1 MSIKGKGK
9 TKARKVARAPR
20 REPVQVKP
28 PLFARRWVQVA
39 GAFVLGISAVMF
51 VVWVTNGLREQDRAQ
66 RTRDREAAK
75 LERTRAVV
83 EAWQVV
89 VEGEVGKIG
98 TITPGTAPQL
108 LPEASA
114 AIDGLAKGRDVPG
127 AAGTLEGADAALK
140 AAFETLEKH
149 ALVDE
154 IRDKGLDVTQT
165 NYLLNSRG
173 KMLHALQVYRHAVD
187 LARRSLDKG
196 DDVADVAAGL
206 RDQAVILFGDGW
218 RDLDQVKQSVG
229 INPIPGGLA
238 P

>member
-1 MSIKGKGK
+1 
-9 TKARKVARAPR
+9 
-20 REPVQVKP
+20 
-28 PLFARRWVQVA
+28 
-39 GAFVLGISAVMF
+39 
-51 VVWVTNGLREQDRAQ
+51 
-66 RTRDREAAK
+66 
-75 LERTRAVV
+75 
-83 EAWQVV
+83 
-89 VEGEVGKIG
+89 
-98 TITPGTAPQL
+98 
-108 LPEASA
+108 
-114 AIDGLAKGRDVPG
+114 
-127 AAGTLEGADAALK
+127 LEGADAALK
-140 AAFETLEKH
+140 AAFEMLEKH

-154 IRDKGLDVTQT
+154 IRDKGFDVTQT

>member
-1 MSIKGKGK
+1 MPIKGKGK
-9 TKARKVARAPR
+9 TKAHQVARAPR

-28 PLFARRWVQVA
+28 PLFMRRWVQVV
-39 GAFVLGISAVMF
+39 GAFVLGFLAMMF
-51 VVWVTNGLREQDRAQ
+51 VVWVTNGLREQDRTQ
-66 RTRDREAAK
+66 RAREREAAK

-89 VEGEVGKIG
+89 VEGEVGTIG
-98 TITPGTAPQL
+98 VISPGTAPEL
-108 LPEASA
+108 LPAASA
-114 AIDGLAKGRDVPG
+114 AIDGLATGGDVTG
-127 AAGTLEGADAALK
+127 AAVRDADAALK
-140 AAFETLEKH
+140 AAFETLEQYP
-149 ALVDE
+149 LLDE
-154 IRDKGLDVTQT
+154 IRDKGFDVTQT
-165 NYLLNSRG
+165 NYLLNSRS
-173 KMLHALQVYRHAVD
+173 KMLHALQVYRHAVE

-229 INPIPGGLA
+229 INPLPGGLA